1 MELQE
6 LHMGPE
12 RVEDKHRARLRSLR
26 QTLPYQRD
34 VVEDAA
40 LQFGLP
46 MTGQE
51 IHERVRRV
59 LPARFGLPL
68 PARIGIGIFAV
79 LSAVFLGVLLPW
91 ALSSWLPCQGACP
104 DPFAGFIVSLVG
116 GLVFFGIGGVIL
128 AVNIERLTRTSGWTD
143 VEHYAAP
150 IPEAALLKMA
160 EAIDSKLF
168 KAFYVV
174 EPTYE
179 FQAARRQRTDPW
191 LIGRVVDQPPDA
203 GQDSR
208 RGYIVLA
215 YWD

>member
-6 LHMGPE
+6 LHVGSE
-12 RVEDKHRARLRSLR
+12 QVEAKHRARLRALR
-26 QTLPYQRD
+26 DTLPYQRNA
-34 VVEDAA
+34 VEEAA
-40 LQFGLP
+40 LEFGLP

-51 IHERVRRV
+51 VHDRVRRM
-59 LPARFGLPL
+59 LPARFRLQL
-68 PARIGIGIFAV
+68 SARFGVGIFAALGAV
-79 LSAVFLGVLLPW
+79 LLGVLLPW
-91 ALSSWLPCQGACP
+91 VLSYWLACRSECGDPGLGVGA
-104 DPFAGFIVSLVG
+104 SL
-116 GLVFFGIGGVIL
+116 FFGLACLGIGVAIL
-128 AVNIERLTRTSGWTD
+128 GTNIERLTRTSGWTD
-143 VEHYAAP
+143 VEHYAAL
-150 IPEAALLKMA
+150 IPEAALLKLA
-160 EAIDSKLF
+160 AAIDSKLF

-191 LIGRVVDQPPDA
+191 LIGRVVDQPHDA